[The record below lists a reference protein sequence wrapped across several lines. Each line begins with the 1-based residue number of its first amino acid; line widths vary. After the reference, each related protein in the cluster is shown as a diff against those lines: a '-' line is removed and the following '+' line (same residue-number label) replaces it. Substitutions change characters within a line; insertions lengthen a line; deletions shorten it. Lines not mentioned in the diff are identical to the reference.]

1 MNDDIKALEKGIKVF
16 RDQNEEYQA
25 IIVAANDDKIITKF
39 QVIIE

>member
-1 MNDDIKALEKGIKVF
+1 MNDDIKALQKEIKVF
-16 RDQNEEYQA
+16 KDQIEEYQA